1 MTFPVDR
8 REPNRSGPGLKDWKP
23 PLSAEELRHIARTLR
38 TGVPVDDLYDI
49 IDASVGRPDEPTM
62 LAMTERLRGALM
74 QLVNAVVER
83 DGEELAPGLANLVEQ
98 ARECRVAEALPGG
111 PHAQLRRL
119 SIITEGLLE
128 NLLTGMPEVS
138 A

>member
-1 MTFPVDR
+1 MTSAIVQ
-8 REPNRSGPGLKDWKP
+8 REPNRSGPRLKDWEP
-23 PLSAEELRHIARTLR
+23 PMSAEELRHLARTLR

-83 DGEELAPGLANLVEQ
+83 DGEMLAPQLADLVKQ
-98 ARECRVAEALPGG
+98 ARELRVAEALPGG

-119 SIITEGLLE
+119 AIVTEGLLE
-128 NLLTGMPEVS
+128 NLLEGMPEVS